1 MSRYVS
7 DTHALHW
14 HMVSNPKLSPTA
26 RQLFHEA
33 DAGMHQIVVPAIVL
47 IEFVYLEE
55 KGRLNRQRVDQLF
68 ALLNTPGGSYAIAAL
83 DIVIA
88 DALRQVPR
96 ALVPE
101 MPDRLITATA
111 LHFQLPLITRDD
123 AIQRAGL
130 VSTIW

>member
-26 RQLFHEA
+26 RQLFQEA

-55 KGRLNRQRVDQLF
+55 KGRLDRQRVDQLF
-68 ALLNTPGGSYAIAAL
+68 ALLNTPGGELCDCGARHSGCRCAAPGS
-83 DIVIA
+83 A
-88 DALRQVPR
+88 CPGAGDAGS
-96 ALVPE
+96 
-101 MPDRLITATA
+101 PDYGDGTSFPTPTHHAR
-111 LHFQLPLITRDD
+111 
-123 AIQRAGL
+123 
-130 VSTIW
+130 